1 MPESKKAKRSY
12 DAPLNSQ
19 VNGLRVVRHQR
30 TAHPQAAGAKG
41 ETLPGGIPADLQ
53 PPEPELVSRLI
64 DFIKKI

>member
-1 MPESKKAKRSY
+1 MPEPKKAKRSY

-19 VNGLRVVRHQR
+19 VNGLRLVRHQR
-30 TAHPQAAGAKG
+30 PAHPQAAQAKAD
-41 ETLPGGIPADLQ
+41 TLSGGIPAELQ